1 MCPKVPLHSLN
12 MRAFSRSKYMDAKAK
27 IPKAEEMDPKRVRLW
42 STRRDCVH
50 DYDLTMGATKRPHTY
65 RLIALLRSKCS
76 SAALRRSGA
85 QHMTA
90 TEAAISF
97 PCHAAVPAS
106 LLTSARQSS
115 TIICCCWTVIN
126 PYGYGCCRLPERNQ
140 APGGSEPAGICDVSV
155 EQLHALVWP
164 T

>member
-1 MCPKVPLHSLN
+1 
-12 MRAFSRSKYMDAKAK
+12 
-27 IPKAEEMDPKRVRLW
+27 
-42 STRRDCVH
+42 
-50 DYDLTMGATKRPHTY
+50 MGATKRPHTY

-140 APGGSEPAGICDVSV
+140 ALGGSEPAGICDVSV
-155 EQLHALVWP
+155 EQLHALVCIGTLYCTSDDVVNP
-164 T
+164 DTTIRRTRDLSNFSAYV